1 MLLARMFYL
10 VDSGRISEPVYTAEQ
25 APAGTS
31 NRDFLRSFV
40 GNLLQRAFANLQTY
54 AKHSVSACK
63 VLIVLQGADT
73 TVRRWSFR
81 IEPRP
86 GEV

>member
-31 NRDFLRSFV
+31 NRDFLRGFV
-40 GNLLQRAFANLQTY
+40 GSLLQRAFVNLQTY
-54 AKHSVSACK
+54 VTRPISPCQ
-63 VLIVLQGADT
+63 VLNVFQGPDT
-73 TVRRWSFR
+73 AVR
-81 IEPRP
+81 
-86 GEV
+86 